1 MSSVH
6 VPCLCTFFEEAKAAN
21 ITDAVDA
28 FTKAL
33 PVVTVATMLFV
44 GILGVYVVDVVS
56 DFYLFVCMADESLVP
71 LGVVN
76 VGPTIEHV
84 SFKFTGNGA
93 HSSGCRSGVGGR
105 IGSGVGSRV
114 SGGSRS
120 GIGGGVLGH
129 LALVPSERRTA
140 ASHTVV
146 ALFATALVDVSSV
159 GVVDAS
165 GRSILVVGGTLA
177 DDARV
182 VVHML

>member
-33 PVVTVATMLFV
+33 PVVTVATMLCV

-105 IGSGVGSRV
+105 
-114 SGGSRS
+114 
-120 GIGGGVLGH
+120 IGGGVLGH